1 MTEIEK
7 KKLIA
12 RLRARTDG
20 RTMLACDPPRPA
32 PDRDCHAAADL
43 IEQHEAFRQE
53 VSDAAAYLTGAVDRM
68 ASQPDEKYRQT
79 IANDIRA
86 IFARFIIAKPDPMD
100 LVADDMMLGAYN
112 PRREWGAELRAA
124 IEKRGGKII
133 FNEEQN

>member
-1 MTEIEK
+1 MTEIERK
-7 KKLIA
+7 ALALVNEVSDGFHDVTSIYSIHTAKA
-12 RLRARTDG
+12 LRAA
-20 RTMLACDPPRPA
+20 LCYA
-32 PDRDCHAAADL
+32 

-53 VSDAAAYLTGAVDRM
+53 VSDAVAYLTGAVDRM

-86 IFARFIIAKPDPMD
+86 IFAHFIIAKPDPMD

-124 IEKRGGKII
+124 IEKRGGKIVWG
-133 FNEEQN
+133 EG